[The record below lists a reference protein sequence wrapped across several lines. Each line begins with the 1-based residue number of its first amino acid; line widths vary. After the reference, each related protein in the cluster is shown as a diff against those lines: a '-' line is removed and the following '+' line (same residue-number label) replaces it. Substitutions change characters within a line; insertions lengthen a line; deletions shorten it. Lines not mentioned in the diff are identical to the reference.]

1 MMSHTLLTCCINIH
15 NFHMATFGSQNR
27 LWISWHLKSSQ
38 RGFSWIFLS
47 TEDQEDFPPELLAK
61 LQEIEW
67 GKNKYGR
74 GPRLSGKGK
83 ALASMLFRLVLVVVV
98 DVRHTFSRSTEK
110 GSIKKQTSGSVIG
123 ADIFFACQSIS
134 LFPRWT
140 HTAFFGWLFLAPPL
154 KMATNRRFYSFK

>member
-1 MMSHTLLTCCINIH
+1 
-15 NFHMATFGSQNR
+15 
-27 LWISWHLKSSQ
+27 
-38 RGFSWIFLS
+38 
-47 TEDQEDFPPELLAK
+47 LLAK

-110 GSIKKQTSGSVIG
+110 GSIKKTDVWLCDWCGYIFCMPVNFPFPEVDAYCLFWVVVFGTTSQNGDQPTV
-123 ADIFFACQSIS
+123 
-134 LFPRWT
+134 L
-140 HTAFFGWLFLAPPL
+140 
-154 KMATNRRFYSFK
+154 